1 MSWWTVIKKDYRNDL
16 SAILENFP
24 QTNEAYV
31 EMDYGRDFCCENARA
46 RIVEVVGSIGH
57 IVTSTGKKKSGKEA
71 AEHVAEYDCDKLRRF
86 LEVSLSKGRMIPEI
100 KEEAKQIL
108 EDWKDCEGD
117 ESGY

>member
-1 MSWWTVIKKDYRNDL
+1 MSWWGVLKKDYRNDL

-57 IVTSTGKKKSGKEA
+57 IITSTGKKKSGKEA

-108 EDWKDCEGD
+108 ERLERL
-117 ESGY
+117 